1 MSAYSARD
9 ERLLDRL
16 LETLLDLPQEERARR
31 IANLAEKQPHLA
43 ERLARLL
50 ALAEQEATTL
60 PPAGALHPGL
70 LGDLLAD
77 GAPMLEAGE
86 DFCGFRIE
94 ALIGRGGMSEVYRA
108 SRAYDGF
115 AATVAL
121 KLIHRDAGRELRAET
136 LRHEQRALARLEHP
150 GIARFIDAGVGPQG
164 DLWLAMEHVDG
175 EPILAHADRLRL
187 DLRARARL
195 LVELCRALEHAHARR
210 LVHGDVK
217 SANVLV
223 DSEQRLRL
231 VDFGISS
238 DASSGES
245 GSVRAFTPECA
256 APEQLGGR
264 GITTATD
271 VFQVGAL
278 AYRLLGGRSR
288 LGAGAVAAAGETALV
303 APSVALA
310 AVSAEDADVLAQA
323 RSLPRAA
330 TLRRA
335 LAGDLDA
342 IVLRCLQ
349 PDPERRYAGCAELRE
364 DLEAWLATRRVRAR
378 RGGVG
383 LRIGRFLSRH
393 AFAATAVALA
403 AMAALVASGFAL
415 HRVREAQLERLA
427 EAERAIQVERFLSET
442 FRAASPYLRDD
453 ASDPLATIAALGDD
467 LLRDAAGLDPRTR
480 ARLGLSL
487 AQLHLARGEY
497 ATARALL
504 EAAEAQAGETP
515 ALRAELLSAR
525 AASEAS
531 ADDTDAAIRSQ
542 REAVRLLQS
551 AGVPPLQRALAQGQ
565 LGELLRRAGLH
576 DEAGAAFAAAMPPVL
591 ADFADAGIDRVRV
604 VDRYVRHLSQAGKLD
619 GLRELRAQLAPRAGR
634 EDARGL
640 ADAELGSVMAE
651 IDSLLSG
658 PGVAAPAFELAA
670 QRFEALLG
678 GAHPRVAR
686 ALTDAC
692 VSRLESGEMAR
703 ARDLCL
709 RGLAIYRGSS
719 GADSANAAVA
729 ASNLA
734 VIAYN
739 SGLLPEAERHSE
751 RSGEVFERLRQPDMQ
766 VHGRLLAA
774 RIAIAHGRYAQA
786 LRELDRAAT
795 LHAAAMADN
804 DVYAI
809 EIAQQRAF
817 ALLGLGRPDEAA
829 TALDAAAPALER
841 ILPADRARNRAW
853 TGVARAQVAGARGD
867 VATLDRLA
875 AAALADY
882 RATPGNNDLE
892 LGWLQ
897 AELAQAART
906 AGQHAAAV
914 TFADGALERMTP
926 EANGAHWAQAWATR
940 RLCGGAADANLD
952 ARARD
957 LLVTQQVD
965 TSTARDFLALPR

>member
-1 MSAYSARD
+1 MNASSARD

-16 LETLLDLPQEERARR
+16 LETLLDLPQAERVRR
-31 IANLAEKQPHLA
+31 IGNLAEKQPQLA
-43 ERLARLL
+43 ARLTRLL
-50 ALAEQEATTL
+50 ALAEQDATTL

-70 LGDLLAD
+70 LGDLLGD

-115 AATVAL
+115 TATVAL
-121 KLIHRDAGRELRAET
+121 KLIHRDAGREIRAET

-175 EPILAHADRLRL
+175 EPILVHADRLRL
-187 DLRARARL
+187 DLRARTRL
-195 LVELCRALEHAHARR
+195 LVDLCRALEHAHARR

-223 DSEQRLRL
+223 DAEQRLRL

-238 DASSGES
+238 DASSGAN
-245 GSVRAFTPECA
+245 GGVRAFTPECA
-256 APEQLGGR
+256 PPEQLAGR

-288 LGAGAVAAAGETALV
+288 LGAGAAAAAVDAAPV
-303 APSVALA
+303 APSIALA
-310 AVSAEDADVLAQA
+310 ALAGEEADALAQA

-330 TLRRA
+330 VLRRA

-342 IVLRCLQ
+342 VVLHCLQ
-349 PDPERRYAGCAELRE
+349 PDPEQRYVGCAELRE

-378 RGGVG
+378 RGGAG
-383 LRIGRFLSRH
+383 LRIGKFLRRH
-393 AFAATAVALA
+393 AWAATAVALA
-403 AMAALVASGFAL
+403 AVAALVASGFAL
-415 HRVREAQLERLA
+415 YRMREAQLERLA

-453 ASDPLATIAALGDD
+453 SSDPLSTIAALGDD

-487 AQLHLARGEY
+487 AQLHLARGEH
-497 ATARALL
+497 ATARAML
-504 EAAEAQAGETP
+504 EAADALAGDAP
-515 ALRAELLSAR
+515 ALRGDLLSAR
-525 AASEAS
+525 AASEAD
-531 ADDTDAAIRSQ
+531 ADDTEAAIESQ
-542 REAVRLLQS
+542 REAIRLLQS
-551 AGVPPLQRALAQGQ
+551 ARVPPLQLALAQGQ
-565 LGELLRRAGLH
+565 LGDLLRRAGLH
-576 DEAGAAFAAAMPPVL
+576 DEAGAAFAAAMPTVL
-591 ADFADAGIDRVRV
+591 ADFAGADIDRVRV
-604 VDRYVRHLSQAGKLD
+604 VDRYVRYLSQSGKLD
-619 GLRELRAQLAPRAGR
+619 GLRELRAQVAPRVAR
-634 EDARGL
+634 EGAHGL
-640 ADAELGSVMAE
+640 VDAELGSVLAE

-658 PGVAAPAFELAA
+658 PAAAAPAFELAA

-678 GAHPRVAR
+678 GSHPRVAR

-692 VSRLESGEMAR
+692 VSRLESGEMAP

-729 ASNLA
+729 TSNLA
-734 VIAYN
+734 VIAYD
-739 SGLLPEAERHSE
+739 SGLLPEADRHSE
-751 RSGEVFERLRQPDMQ
+751 RSSEVFDRLGQPNMQ
-766 VHGRLLAA
+766 VHGRLLGA
-774 RIAIAHGRYAQA
+774 RIAIARGRYTQA
-786 LRELDRAAT
+786 LGELDRAAA
-795 LHAAAMADN
+795 LHAATMADN
-804 DVYAI
+804 DVFAI

-829 TALDAAAPALER
+829 AALDAVAPALER

-853 TGVARAQVAGARGD
+853 TSVARAQVAGARGD
-867 VATLDRLA
+867 VAALDRLA
-875 AAALADY
+875 ESALADY
-882 RATPGNNDLE
+882 RATPGKNELE
-892 LGWLQ
+892 LGWLF
-897 AELAQAART
+897 AELALAARA
-906 AGQHAAAV
+906 AGQDA
-914 TFADGALERMTP
+914 TTITLADGALERMTP
-926 EANGAHWAQAWATR
+926 EASGAHWAQAWATR
-940 RLCGGAADANLD
+940 RLSGGAADAALD

-965 TSTARDFLALPR
+965 TSTARAFLALRR